1 MVLKIMLS
9 KRRKKKKEK
18 KNKKESKI
26 IGGLCKA
33 VKVFAKK
40 ILPER

>member
-1 MVLKIMLS
+1 MLT

-18 KNKKESKI
+18 KNKKESHKR
-26 IGGLCKA
+26 GGLCKA

-40 ILPER
+40 ILPEE